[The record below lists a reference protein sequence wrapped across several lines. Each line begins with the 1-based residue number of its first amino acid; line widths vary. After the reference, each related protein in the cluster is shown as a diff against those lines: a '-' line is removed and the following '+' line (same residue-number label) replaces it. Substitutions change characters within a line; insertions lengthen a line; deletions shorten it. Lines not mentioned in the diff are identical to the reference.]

1 MNHAIKVS
9 YEIAEDRIIEIE
21 FTRKLNNQKETAF
34 IEALQLD
41 NQERFTLHLDNNTGE
56 WVIKEAVS
64 DQLRELEEEMSD
76 LFYAKNW

>member
-9 YEIAEDRIIEIE
+9 YEIAEDTIIEIE
-21 FTRKLNNQKETAF
+21 FTRKLNNQKETAY
-34 IEALQLD
+34 IEAVQVD
-41 NQERFTLHLDNNTGE
+41 TQEQFTLHLDNNTGE

-64 DQLRELEEEMSD
+64 EQLRDLEEEMSD

>member
-1 MNHAIKVS
+1 MNNAIKVS
-9 YEIAEDRIIEIE
+9 YEIAEDTIIEIE
-21 FTRKLNNQKETAF
+21 FTRKLNNQKETAY
-34 IEALQLD
+34 IEAVQVD
-41 NQERFTLHLDNNTGE
+41 TQEQFTLHLDNNTGE